1 MSPSCDGMTHDG
13 ALSRHVR
20 KSPDMNIPPLE
31 SEYDASALPQVDG
44 GPLTNNE
51 LDAQVLAMDSSRRVE
66 SSRQTLIMDA
76 VHSFYLAKRY
86 LQIVLSFDG
95 YTNTVVPSALDAIG
109 HNMLRLAVVAVA
121 SVNDNDNRGRTR
133 SLPHSID
140 ALHRALA
147 GVTDRDVSAELVGLQ
162 RIKDDI
168 NADRELSLKY
178 LRHVRNK
185 WAGHA
190 SLDRVFDDWAQ
201 ADSVLSLPLIED
213 ALVRLVNA
221 HQEFADLIDSSEV
234 LRGLAADPQDS
245 DGGDSLSRVI
255 PMRVEWGSVT
265 TWALV
270 QREWARRAAEALVD
284 QLQSPPGYG
293 TKEDTDWGPGS
304 EHQRRR
310 SLVDEAAKRAIESN
324 A

>member
-1 MSPSCDGMTHDG
+1 MRMPSF
-13 ALSRHVR
+13 
-20 KSPDMNIPPLE
+20 K
-31 SEYDASALPQVDG
+31 SEYEPWALPQVDG
-44 GPLTNNE
+44 DPLTNDE
-51 LDAQVLAMDSSRRVE
+51 LDVQVLAMDSSQRVA
-66 SSRQTLIMDA
+66 SSQQTLIIDA

-86 LQIVLSFDG
+86 LHIVLPFDG
-95 YTNTVVPSALDAIG
+95 YTNAVVPHALDAIG
-109 HNMLRLAVVAVA
+109 RSLLRLAVVAVA
-121 SVNDNDNRGRTR
+121 AVNDSDRRGRTT

-140 ALHRALA
+140 VLRRALTA
-147 GVTDRDVSAELVGLQ
+147 ITGRDVSAELGEVQ
-162 RIKDDI
+162 RIKDEI

-190 SLDRVFDDWAQ
+190 SLDREFDDWAR
-201 ADSVLSLPLIED
+201 ADSVVSLPLVED

-221 HQEFADLIDSSEV
+221 HQEFADLIDGSEV
-234 LRGLAADPQDS
+234 LRELTDGPRSSDAEDSPPQE
-245 DGGDSLSRVI
+245 I

-265 TWALV
+265 ALALV

-293 TKEDTDWGPGS
+293 AKEDTDWRPGS
-304 EHQRRR
+304 EHQHRR
-310 SLVDEAAKRAIESN
+310 SLIDEAAKRTSETN